1 MSDDIYRLIKKSPL
15 ELYNRNLGGFPWT
28 LTRNTSPPETLD
40 GFKYVEELPYPGNN
54 LLAEGKV
61 WVRELTEDAYIWVQA
76 DEPTLDVDNRTVEA
90 WRIRAIAK
98 TTPFL
103 DEMLIDKI
111 NKEISLIQDPLNK
124 AVAEEVFFGG
134 NTIDRESTLLNTMA
148 NSIGLTSSQ
157 IDDLFIQA
165 INITV

>member
-1 MSDDIYRLIKKSPL
+1 MKKYRLIRLSPL
-15 ELYNRNLGGFPWT
+15 ELYNRSIDGLPWSLSRDSEPPNTPEGF
-28 LTRNTSPPETLD
+28 S
-40 GFKYVEELPYPGNN
+40 YVEELPHPGNKF
-54 LLAEGKV
+54 LSEGKE
-61 WVRELTEDAYIWVQA
+61 WGRKLTEESFGWEQVNT
-76 DEPTLDVDNRTVEA
+76 PTLEEESNRIVEA
-90 WRIRAIAK
+90 WRIRVIAR

-111 NKEISLIQDPLNK
+111 NKEVESIQDPLEK
-124 AVAEEVFFGG
+124 AIAEEVFFGG